1 MDLGWR
7 PADTHATPRPA
18 PDLRGRPLGLSRAAA
33 IDLLEKLV
41 AIPSTSGHEQTA
53 AVYLVNWFQQH
64 NFDAQLDEVGNAVG
78 SRGDGPREVVLLGHI
93 DTFPGD
99 IPIRRE
105 GDWLYGRGT
114 VDAKGPLCAFSA
126 ALASLDVPDGW
137 RVTVVGAV
145 EEEAPSS
152 KGARHRASLP
162 VRPDYCIIG
171 EPSRWDRI
179 TRGYKGFL
187 LASIHLRVPYSHSAG
202 QDRLPAEVAVDCW
215 NIIVNH
221 CDGVNVGRKRVY
233 DQLLPSLRAIA
244 TRDEGSYGIAELQV
258 GFRLP
263 LDIKPELL
271 HEDLLQLLPPV
282 EHRLTVSGM
291 EPAFL
296 GEKNSPLVRAFLA
309 AIREQQGRPRFVVK
323 TGTCDMN
330 VVGPV
335 WQCPILAY
343 GPGDS
348 TLDHTPGERIDLE
361 EYGRSIAVLSS
372 MLNHLMAP

>member
-1 MDLGWR
+1 M
-7 PADTHATPRPA
+7 A
-18 PDLRGRPLGLSRAAA
+18 LSREAA

-41 AIPSTSGHEQTA
+41 AIPSPSGQENGA
-53 AVYLVNWFQQH
+53 AAYLVDWFQQH
-64 NFDAQLDEVGNAVG
+64 NLDAQLDEVGNAVG

-99 IPIRRE
+99 LPVYRE

-114 VDAKGPLCAFSA
+114 VDAKGPLCAFAA
-126 ALASLDVPDGW
+126 ALASLDIPAGW
-137 RVTVVGAV
+137 RVTVIGAV

-162 VRPDYCIIG
+162 ERPDYCVVG
-171 EPSRWDRI
+171 EPSGWDRM

-187 LASIHLRVPYSHSAG
+187 LAGIHLQVPFSHSAG
-202 QDRLPAEVAVDCW
+202 RDRLPAEVAVDCW
-215 NIIVNH
+215 NVMVNH
-221 CDGVNVGRKRVY
+221 CDRVNAGRENIF
-233 DQLLPSLRAIA
+233 DQLQPSLRAIT
-244 TRDEGSYGIAELQV
+244 TRDEGSYGTAELEV

-263 LDIKPELL
+263 LDIKPEQL
-271 HEDLLQLLPPV
+271 HGDLLKLLPPV
-282 EHRLTVSGM
+282 EHRLTVSSM
-291 EPAFL
+291 EAAFL
-296 GEKNSPLVRAFLA
+296 GEKNSPLVRAFLG
-309 AIREQQGRPRFVVK
+309 AIREQEGRPRFVVK

-348 TLDHTPGERIDLE
+348 NLDHTPGERIDLG
-361 EYGRSIAVLSS
+361 EYGRSIAVLRS
-372 MLNHLMAP
+372 MLTRLMAP